1 MGILRGGTHLV
12 MSPVRSVN
20 AMSRSTT
27 RAVRAGLRSRVV
39 SRKPTI
45 AAAMA
50 TSIAAPSASS
60 ARTHVCMRATNA
72 AYEDAVIAIAP
83 VYVTSAQ
90 RTAATSAVAG
100 PTRRKGDGRMVWSR
114 WQKKICARWF

>member
-1 MGILRGGTHLV
+1 MI
-12 MSPVRSVN
+12 PVRSVN
-20 AMSRSTT
+20 AMSLSTT

-39 SRKPTI
+39 SKKPTI

-60 ARTHVCMRATNA
+60 ARTHVCIRATNE

-83 VYVTSAQ
+83 VYVTMC
-90 RTAATSAVAG
+90 AAHGGDERSRGPDEAEGRREDGVESVAEEDLRAVVFG
-100 PTRRKGDGRMVWSR
+100 G
-114 WQKKICARWF
+114 F